1 MKVVGELVLVLVLT
15 LLVHVRC
22 EVRAR
27 DPDVVEEEEEEEQE
41 LGERPTRGAAAL
53 PPHVKATATPH
64 LEERGSEPAQ
74 SG

>member
-1 MKVVGELVLVLVLT
+1 MKVVGELVLVLA
-15 LLVHVRC
+15 LLVPAHC

-27 DPDVVEEEEEEEQE
+27 DPDVVEEEEEEEKE
-41 LGERPTRGAAAL
+41 LGGRPPRGAAAF

-64 LEERGSEPAQ
+64 LEERGSESAQ

>member
-1 MKVVGELVLVLVLT
+1 MKVVGELVLVLA
-15 LLVHVRC
+15 LLIPAHC

-27 DPDVVEEEEEEEQE
+27 DPDVVEEEEEEEEE
-41 LGERPTRGAAAL
+41 LGGRPPREAAAF

-64 LEERGSEPAQ
+64 LEERGSESAQ